1 MRSLKSSVLL
11 AILSL
16 ATVIMV
22 GNAHGQMSDEEA
34 GSYYQQYREDGVVHN
49 ILIVDKQMINVTVG
63 TDFQEM
69 TPMARYDFAVFLSRA
84 HAGKITSVTDAFTGE
99 QFLEILGTPE
109 K

>member
-69 TPMARYDFAVFLSRA
+69 TPMARYDLPFSSPGLMLGRLTLSQMLSRVNN
-84 HAGKITSVTDAFTGE
+84 S
-99 QFLEILGTPE
+99 LRY
-109 K
+109 